1 MTQTEAVADFNV
13 YQIGAIVDELSELYR
28 TPDGREVLTA
38 NLAKVEAAYHRLAT
52 LVTLVQLEK
61 AA

>member
-28 TPDGREVLTA
+28 TPDGREVLAANWEKIETA
-38 NLAKVEAAYHRLAT
+38 YLRLGNLLSLAAKKVA
-52 LVTLVQLEK
+52 
-61 AA
+61 